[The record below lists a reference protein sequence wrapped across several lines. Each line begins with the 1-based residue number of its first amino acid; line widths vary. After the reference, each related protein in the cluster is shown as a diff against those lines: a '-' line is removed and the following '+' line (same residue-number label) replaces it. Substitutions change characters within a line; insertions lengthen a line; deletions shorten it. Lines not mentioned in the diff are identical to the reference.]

1 MLKQVNTL
9 IKTVKVYSC
18 FLWLASV
25 IKLYFVETSI
35 LLWKNNNNK
44 LIIINNY
51 NKKMI
56 NIIDLS
62 ETKML
67 ITYEHNI
74 AQPLLLLCFTML
86 AS

>member
-1 MLKQVNTL
+1 
-9 IKTVKVYSC
+9 
-18 FLWLASV
+18 
-25 IKLYFVETSI
+25 
-35 LLWKNNNNK
+35 
-44 LIIINNY
+44 
-51 NKKMI
+51 MI